1 MRRLEDFHRLLGFG
15 PTVCSAVG
23 TQNESVSTVC
33 RDRSPRVLIH
43 RVGVSRLWN
52 QTAWCET
59 QSCFLLV
66 ASGLLL
72 KLSELP
78 LLHLGSGDVGRML
91 LFQPGPGSWPVPLL
105 CAAGLLGP
113 LGAAFTT
120 CCYV

>member
-1 MRRLEDFHRLLGFG
+1 MVR
-15 PTVCSAVG
+15 
-23 TQNESVSTVC
+23 
-33 RDRSPRVLIH
+33 RDRSRRVLIH
-43 RVGVSRLWN
+43 CVGVSRLWN
-52 QTAWCET
+52 QN

-78 LLHLGSGDVGRML
+78 LLHLGSGDMGRML